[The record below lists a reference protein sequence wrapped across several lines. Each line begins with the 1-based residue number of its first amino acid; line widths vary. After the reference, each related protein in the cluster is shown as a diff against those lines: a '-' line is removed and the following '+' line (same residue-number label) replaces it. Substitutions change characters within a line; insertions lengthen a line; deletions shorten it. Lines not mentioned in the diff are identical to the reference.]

1 MVVSTALSRSVSSN
15 TTRADFPPNSSATC
29 ESLGAQA
36 SITLLPVIEEPVKE
50 IIDTDGDKVKA
61 TPASRSPVIMLKTPG
76 GIPASWA
83 SFPMNIHDSPA
94 ISDGLRMAQF
104 PAINAGQTL
113 RNATLRG

>member
-50 IIDTDGDKVKA
+50 IIDTDGDNISDHSDLDSDNDSCFDVTEAGFEDADKDGVLG
-61 TPASRSPVIMLKTPG
+61 SSPVI
-76 GIPASWA
+76 W
-83 SFPMNIHDSPA
+83 F
-94 ISDGLRMAQF
+94 
-104 PAINAGQTL
+104 
-113 RNATLRG
+113 